1 MVKNLSAY
9 AGDTGDRGLI
19 SGSGRSRAAVAAAA
33 AAAAKSLPLEE
44 EMATHPWRRK
54 FLLGEFRGQRILEVY
69 SPSGCK
75 ESNTTE

>member
-19 SGSGRSRAAVAAAA
+19 SGSGRSRAAAA